1 MAWAA
6 AVAGIGRIAWFFSD
20 FGNPPLYNPAFGTI
34 DLNSFRMFQLK
45 TLGHLDLDFHLFS

>member
-6 AVAGIGRIAWFFSD
+6 AVAGIGRIAGFFSD

-34 DLNSFRMFQLK
+34 DLNSFRRFQLK
-45 TLGHLDLDFHLFS
+45 TPGHLDLDFHLFS